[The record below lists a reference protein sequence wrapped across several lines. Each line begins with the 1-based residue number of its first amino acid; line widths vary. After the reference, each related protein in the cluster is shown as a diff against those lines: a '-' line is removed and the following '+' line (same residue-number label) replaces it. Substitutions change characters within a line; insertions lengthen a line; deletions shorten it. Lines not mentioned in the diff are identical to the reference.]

1 MQNLKNL
8 RKSNN
13 LTLRDLS
20 SILGINFTSLS
31 LYENGKRQADHE
43 TLKKIADYFNVSI
56 DYLLGRTECKRKF
69 SQDEYYNIIR
79 IADKL
84 GLTIDQLLGGQ
95 IDNPTVTEEIHTLQD
110 KVREKAKNK
119 GIDADMILS
128 DEQIDMFIAIAQKLK
143 AKKNNPHG

>member
-1 MQNLKNL
+1 MQRLREI
-8 RKSNN
+8 RKSANV
-13 LTLRDLS
+13 TMKS
-20 SILGINFTSLS
+20 LGQHCGVSESTIS
-31 LYENGKRQADHE
+31 LYENGKHEPDHE

-95 IDNPTVTEEIHTLQD
+95 IDNPTVTNQIHTLQD
-110 KVREKAKNK
+110 KVREKAQKQ
-119 GIDADMILS
+119 GVDADALLS

>member
-1 MQNLKNL
+1 MKKLREL
-8 RKSNN
+8 RKEKD
-13 LTLRDLS
+13 LTIRDLQN
-20 SILGINFTSLS
+20 IFGIGKSTLS
-31 LYENGKRQADHE
+31 LYENGKRDADHE

-95 IDNPTVTEEIHTLQD
+95 IDNPTVTNQIHTLQD
-110 KVREKAKNK
+110 KVREKAQKQ
-119 GIDADMILS
+119 GVDADMILS